1 MSKLTHFGKTLLNNA
16 TKSIEKDLK
25 KRSKEITI
33 DDISSILINSI
44 DTIKNM
50 KPTIVKPDSAKAL
63 KDNEVKELP
72 PYYDNEI
79 VVTDSIPQT
88 ISNSNEISTYRK
100 NETTLKKISLDSNET
115 IYMDILYDKMKN
127 GPLTEQTKY
136 FLLLKRK
143 ELNISLAKAKEIEL
157 EIEEIFNK

>member
-63 KDNEVKELP
+63 KDNEVKKLP

-79 VVTDSIPQT
+79 
-88 ISNSNEISTYRK
+88 
-100 NETTLKKISLDSNET
+100 
-115 IYMDILYDKMKN
+115 
-127 GPLTEQTKY
+127 
-136 FLLLKRK
+136 
-143 ELNISLAKAKEIEL
+143 
-157 EIEEIFNK
+157 

>member
-63 KDNEVKELP
+63 KDNDTKA
-72 PYYDNEI
+72 I
-79 VVTDSIPQT
+79 IIWGTGSIPIKPT
-88 ISNSNEISTYRK
+88 
-100 NETTLKKISLDSNET
+100 
-115 IYMDILYDKMKN
+115 
-127 GPLTEQTKY
+127 
-136 FLLLKRK
+136 LLLFYKI
-143 ELNISLAKAKEIEL
+143 LWLL
-157 EIEEIFNK
+157 